1 VDEWRPGGGTVT
13 ACLEGL
19 KVIEMA
25 RFQAGP
31 RVGLGLSD
39 LGAEVIKIEKL
50 APAGYEDDRKS
61 PPTVRG
67 QSVYFATYNRGKKSV
82 CLDLRTPGG
91 MGVLKEL
98 LAQADFVVQN
108 FRPGTMEKM
117 GLGYEQL
124 CAIKKDVILV
134 SVSGFGQYGP
144 YRERPGFD
152 SLGQAMS
159 GLSLL
164 TGQGEGK
171 PIPTASSIID
181 RVTALHGTI
190 GALAALHHRT
200 RTGEGQ
206 VVDVCLLDS
215 ALTLVEVPNAY
226 YLDAGEEG
234 GETSRPVYQTRD
246 GWVVVAANSR
256 TIAKLMAAVGASGDG
271 PATIGLFGAPDS
283 GIDAR
288 KQVRNPLGQQ
298 LVDWCAERTV
308 DEVVTIMG
316 AHDVPC
322 APVRSTPQVVK
333 DPHVWERE
341 MIVKVPDAIA
351 GEIHVPGI
359 AFKFSKT
366 SGSVGTVPTLGQHT
380 DEVLGR
386 WLRYD
391 AHRLATLRAE
401 AAIG

>member
-1 VDEWRPGGGTVT
+1 MGT
-13 ACLEGL
+13 LDGIR
-19 KVIEMA
+19 VIEMA

-31 RVGLGLSD
+31 RIGLGMAD
-39 LGAEVIKIEKL
+39 LGAEVIKIEKP
-50 APAGYEDDRKS
+50 APAGFEDDRKS

-82 CLDLRTPGG
+82 CLDLRSAGG
-91 MGVLKEL
+91 MAVLKEL
-98 LAQADFVVQN
+98 IAEADVVVQN
-108 FRPGTMEKM
+108 YRPGTMEKM

-124 CAIKKDVILV
+124 CAIREDIILV

-144 YRERPGFD
+144 YGAKPGFD

-190 GALAALHHRT
+190 GLLAALYHRT

-206 VVDVCLLDS
+206 VVDVCLMDS

-234 GETSRPVYQTRD
+234 GETNRPVYQTRD

-256 TIAKLMAAVGASGDG
+256 TIAKLMAAVGVGGEG
-271 PATIGLFGAPDS
+271 PSTIGLFGTPDS

-298 LVDWCAERTV
+298 LLDWCLERTTE
-308 DEVVTIMG
+308 EVVAIME
-316 AHDVPC
+316 ANDVPA

-366 SGSVGTVPTLGQHT
+366 NGSVGTVPTLGQHT
-380 DEVLGR
+380 DDVLGR
-386 WLRYD
+386 WLGYD
-391 AHRLATLRAE
+391 ADRLGELRAE